1 MDIFSHGI
9 VFKIE
14 PKFVC
19 KRPKMNEKEAGMAHL
34 NQQYNFYN
42 RSMRKMSI

>member
-19 KRPKMNEKEAGMAHL
+19 KRPKMNEEEAADGAIL
-34 NQQYNFYN
+34 TNKIQG
-42 RSMRKMSI
+42 KII